1 MPKFASSKSLPKDA
15 RQLIF
20 FGVSALLT
28 LILAV
33 AGFVAAAKR
42 DSAALSALFVICS
55 VLLLV
60 LTALFVTLALLSL
73 GGGSNFFLYDYK
85 LKRNIRPEELTAQAV
100 NARLDDYITEYFGSP
115 QRLLS
120 GDGLSSASF
129 GLESVL
135 RPAVAYRLLAVAA
148 EQPEVMTA
156 FESCSGAT
164 LSVLCAALREA
175 GEADMPAVLERHRA
189 QGGDP
194 EKLARFLG
202 GNRKYIQ
209 ARLMNY
215 IKRNMERFY

>member
-1 MPKFASSKSLPKDA
+1 MSKFASGKIRIQDV
-15 RQLIF
+15 RQLVF
-20 FGVSALLT
+20 FGASALLT
-28 LILAV
+28 FVLAV
-33 AGFVAAAKR
+33 VGFVAAAKR
-42 DSAALSALFVICS
+42 DSAAIGALFVVCS

-60 LTALFVTLALLSL
+60 LAALFVALVVLSI

-100 NARLDDYITEYFGSP
+100 NARLDDYIAEYFGSP
-115 QRLLS
+115 RHLLS
-120 GDGLSSASF
+120 GDGITSASF

-156 FESCSGAT
+156 LEKCSEIT

-175 GEADMPAVLERHRA
+175 GESDMPTVLERHRVR
-189 QGGDP
+189 GGDT
-194 EKLARFLG
+194 ERLARFLD

-215 IKRNMERFY
+215 VKRNMERFY